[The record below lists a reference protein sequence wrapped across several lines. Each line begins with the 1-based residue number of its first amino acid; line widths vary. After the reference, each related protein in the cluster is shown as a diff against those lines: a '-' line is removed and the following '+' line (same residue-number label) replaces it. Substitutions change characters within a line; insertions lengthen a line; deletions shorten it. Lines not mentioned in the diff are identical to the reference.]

1 MSASQATAPALE
13 RGYGSKQHSSPL
25 TYSITIFLSAFLLFQ
40 VQLIAGKFMLP
51 RFGGSPS
58 VWNTCLLV
66 FQILLLAGYA
76 YAHFLSTRIPAKF
89 QGLVHLGLLASSIGV
104 LSVLAYVWRSPIT
117 PGRNWSPDSGTDPI
131 WQVIR
136 LLTTSVGIPFLALST
151 TGPLLQKWFSR
162 THSESPY
169 RLYALSN
176 LGSLLGLVTYPFLFE
191 RFLSV
196 SSQSWLW
203 SAGYVGFF
211 VACGFCAW
219 NLMRHER
226 RQSTAAAAAK
236 PVAPGTNR
244 PSRGS
249 LALWIVLPACA
260 SAMLL
265 ATTNLI
271 TEDIAVIPL
280 LWVVPLCIYLLS
292 FVLCFQS
299 DRWYRR
305 GPFHALYVV
314 AFLLA
319 LHELMVPWG
328 AHILLQLGACCL
340 ALFAVCM
347 VCHGEL
353 ARSRP
358 VPSHLS
364 TFYFMLSAGG
374 ALGSS
379 FVVLI
384 APHLFDEIGEFPLAL
399 LTCGGLLLWTV
410 VRDRNSWIYAKRAY
424 RAIAFAGLILLML
437 QGYRY
442 GMTLIGE
449 QARGRLVFRTRN
461 FFGVKRVA
469 EDSTALWL
477 LHGKIVHGVQ
487 LKDPDHRDQPTLY
500 YKRSSGVGLLLANY
514 PRPAQTGNEGLRVGL
529 VGLGA
534 GTLAAY
540 GRAGDYF
547 RFYEIDPQV
556 VALSRAQKPAFTF
569 MKDSPAKIDVII
581 GDARLSLADEAS
593 DGQFQ
598 NFDVLV
604 LDAFSSDSIPV
615 HLLTRE
621 AMGLYLRHLS
631 GPNAVMAFHL
641 TNRSLDLSPVIVGL
655 SNAYNLSVTEVND
668 SFSRWMLVSAN
679 PRMLSL
685 PGLEEH
691 TQAVQTDH
699 TIPLWTDD
707 YSNLFEVLASH

>member
-13 RGYGSKQHSSPL
+13 RRNGSKARPSTL
-25 TYSITIFLSAFLLFQ
+25 TYSIAIFLSAFLLFQ

-66 FQILLLAGYA
+66 FQVLLLGGYA
-76 YAHFLSTRIPAKF
+76 YAHLLSTRVSGKW
-89 QGLVHLGLLASSIGV
+89 QGPVHLVFLASSVAV
-104 LSVLAYVWRSPIT
+104 LGVLAYVWRSPIT
-117 PGRNWSPDSGTDPI
+117 PGRDWTPGGSNDPV

-136 LLTTSVGIPFLALST
+136 LLATSVGIPFLSLST
-151 TGPLLQKWFSR
+151 TGPLLQTWFSR
-162 THSESPY
+162 IQVESPY

-191 RFLSV
+191 RFFTV

-203 SAGYVGFF
+203 SAGYMAFF
-211 VACGFCAW
+211 AACALSAW

-226 RQSTAAAAAK
+226 HQLAAPAPKQAASN
-236 PVAPGTNR
+236 TNR
-244 PSRGS
+244 PSLSS

-271 TEDIAVIPL
+271 TQDIAVIPL
-280 LWVVPLCIYLLS
+280 LWVAPLCIYLLS
-292 FVLCFQS
+292 FILCFQS
-299 DRWYRR
+299 DRWYHR
-305 GPFHALYVV
+305 GAFQGLYVV

-328 AHILLQLGACCL
+328 AHVLLQLGTCCL

-353 ARSRP
+353 ARSKP
-358 VPSHLS
+358 NPSHLS

-374 ALGSS
+374 ALGSL
-379 FVVLI
+379 FVVLV
-384 APHLFDEIGEFPLAL
+384 APRLFHEIGEFPVVLAA
-399 LTCGGLLLWTV
+399 CGGLLLLAV
-410 VRDRNSWIYAKRAY
+410 ALDHSSWMYAKRAY
-424 RAIAFAGLILLML
+424 RAVALVGLILLMF

-442 GMTLIGE
+442 GMALIGE
-449 QARGRLVFRTRN
+449 HARGRLVFLTRN
-461 FFGVKRVA
+461 FFGVKRVE
-469 EDSTALWL
+469 EDSAAFWL

-487 LKDPDHRDQPTLY
+487 LKDPESREQPTLY
-500 YKRSSGVGLLLANY
+500 YRRSSGVGLLLANY
-514 PRPAQTGNEGLRVGL
+514 PRPAQTDSGGLRVGI

-540 GRAGDYF
+540 GQAGDYF

-556 VALSRAQKPAFTF
+556 VDLSLAQKPAFTF
-569 MKDSPAKIDVII
+569 VKDSPAKIDII
-581 GDARLSLADEAS
+581 TGDARLSLADEAS
-593 DGQFQ
+593 RGQFQ
-598 NFDVLV
+598 KFDVLV

-641 TNRSLDLSPVIVGL
+641 TNRSLDLSSVVVGL
-655 SNAYNLSVTEVND
+655 SHAYTLNATEVDN
-668 SFSRWMLVSAN
+668 SYSTWVLVSAN

-685 PGLEEH
+685 PGLQEH
-691 TQAVQTDH
+691 TRPIPISD
-699 TIPLWTDD
+699 TIPQWTDE
-707 YSNLFEVLASH
+707 YSNVFEVLAAH